1 MDEFISADEVR
12 QVTKESKQKEARL
25 RKEAAMRSEYYK
37 EVTSWIREAAGEG
50 ENSIVFYPKAEEYFN
65 ELFENHKIFP
75 EEDKKFSAEQMAVF
89 QALEEFGG
97 FKFSLIACP
106 VCYDTE
112 GATQDRIQQATI
124 YW

>member
-1 MDEFISADEVR
+1 MEDFISVDDIR
-12 QVTKESKQKEARL
+12 KITKESKQKETLL
-25 RKEAAMRSEYYK
+25 RKEAAMKSNYYK
-37 EVTSWIREAAGEG
+37 TVTDMINAAAAEG
-50 ENSIVFYPKAEEYFN
+50 LNNISFYPREEEYFN

-75 EEDKKFSAEQMAVF
+75 TEDKMFSSEQIEVL
-89 QALEEFGG
+89 QAIEEFGG
-97 FKFSLIACP
+97 FKLSVIACP